1 MQKKKILF
9 VSVNRH
15 QKNYFSLIGKHLAKE
30 YDVSYL
36 DYSLRYY
43 RDVLLPVTDASL
55 PSVLTEEMID
65 RSIRFSLKKGQTR
78 KFTGMRGYLHKDS
91 TLRRIAKHVF
101 TRVWSYLQTNKIDMI
116 CIWNG
121 NTVERAAA
129 AEAAK
134 AYGAKTCFFENG
146 LLPNTTTLDPQ
157 GVNASGI
164 LTAKTADFF
173 RNISIDKDKLNTL
186 LTEQAPVRAQK
197 KRWYQKKKDL
207 PTLTEPPDLDT
218 PYLFVP
224 FQVHDDTQ
232 IIIHS
237 PYVHNMAELTE
248 WVATAVR
255 QHNDTHQEKLRIII
269 KEHPSDN
276 GRYNYDDLRTQYPD
290 ITFLK
295 TFPTKQLIDKAT
307 AVITVNST
315 VGMESLLKH
324 KHVITLGNATYAIDG
339 IATRVSS
346 ITELSDALSHLD
358 DDCNID
364 LINKFLYYI
373 RYHYSIEGS
382 WRNPNEAHFKSILAR
397 ITEIMNA

>member
-15 QKNYFSLIGKHLAKE
+15 QKNYFSLVGKHLSKE

-36 DYSLRYY
+36 DYNLRYY
-43 RDVLLPVTDASL
+43 RDMLLPVTESSL
-55 PSVLTEEMID
+55 PSALTEEMID
-65 RSIRFSLKKGQTR
+65 RSILFSLKKGQTR
-78 KFTGMRGYLHKDS
+78 KFTGLRGYLHKES

-101 TRVWSYLQTNKIDMI
+101 TRIWHYLQTNKIDMV
-116 CIWNG
+116 CVWNG
-121 NTVERAAA
+121 NTVERAAV

-157 GVNASGI
+157 GVNAAGI
-164 LTAKTADFF
+164 LSEKTADFF
-173 RNISIDKDKLNTL
+173 RKLSIDKTKLDAL
-186 LTEQAPVRAQK
+186 LTEEPPVRAQK
-197 KRWYQKKKDL
+197 RRWYQKKKEL
-207 PTLTEPPDLDT
+207 PSQTEAPDLDT

-237 PYVHNMAELTE
+237 PYVQNMAELTE

-255 QHNDTHQEKLRIII
+255 QHNETHREKLRIII

-276 GRYNYDDLRTQYPD
+276 GRCNYDHLRTQYPD

-295 TFPTKQLIDKAT
+295 AYPTKQLIDNAT
-307 AVITVNST
+307 AIITVNST
-315 VGMESLLKH
+315 VGMESLLRH
-324 KHVITLGNATYAIDG
+324 KYVIALGNATYAIDG
-339 IATRVSS
+339 IATRVRS
-346 ITELSDALSHLD
+346 IDELGNALSHLD
-358 DDCNID
+358 KRCDID
-364 LINKFLYYI
+364 LINRFLYYV

-382 WRNPNEAHFKSILAR
+382 WRNPTEAHFKSISGR
-397 ITEIMNA
+397 IAEIMNA